1 VTEAQAGKP
10 ASLGRAVAFGGLV
23 VAGLVAL
30 VMAIDYGVL
39 LEDQRVG
46 PGLLPAV
53 AGGLVALFAAG
64 ELAGTLRRY
73 RSGDRAVR
81 RPTTDGAPR
90 TRRLLV
96 VFGALF
102 VAVLLVP
109 VLGFLV
115 AFFGFSLLVSAV
127 VERRPWL
134 PSALVALVSV
144 AAIYAIFVLFLR
156 VPLPGGLLGV
166 GG

>member
-1 VTEAQAGKP
+1 
-10 ASLGRAVAFGGLV
+10 
-23 VAGLVAL
+23 
-30 VMAIDYGVL
+30 M
-39 LEDQRVG
+39 
-46 PGLLPAV
+46 
-53 AGGLVALFAAG
+53 
-64 ELAGTLRRY
+64 
-73 RSGDRAVR
+73 
-81 RPTTDGAPR
+81 
-90 TRRLLV
+90 
-96 VFGALF
+96 FGALF

-115 AFFGFSLLVSAV
+115 AFFGLSLFVSAV

-134 PSALVALVSV
+134 PSALIALVSV